1 MNRWEDV
8 WFGNRIFAGL
18 KAQSTWKSGQSL
30 KTSDCLLNLLLHFT
44 TLPSP
49 EPSSTWPPADTCF
62 IIHGTYLITSIT
74 SKNLEGLEEP
84 HKLKVKETCMNWL
97 KCIWSKQNIRYSRS
111 GDRLSVSGIRSMDGY
126 RYWPSALPVRRQFH
140 AMSAILYL
148 KVCLRFETIR
158 AISYIPFKLS
168 SSLLAVGEAARR

>member
-1 MNRWEDV
+1 MRRRLIWKSYICRFKSTEHVEVWTEFEDV
-8 WFGNRIFAGL
+8 WLSANMV
-18 KAQSTWKSGQSL
+18 QTPS
-30 KTSDCLLNLLLHFT
+30 FT
-44 TLPSP
+44 TLPSL

-111 GDRLSVSGIRSMDGY
+111 ADRLSVSGIRSMDGY

-140 AMSAILYL
+140 AMSAIL
-148 KVCLRFETIR
+148 
-158 AISYIPFKLS
+158 
-168 SSLLAVGEAARR
+168 